1 MIVGAGLAGLIS
13 AHAFQREPVVEIQ
26 PEPSAIHKALLR
38 FRTKDVG
45 ELTGIE
51 FKPVTVHKG
60 IYEDGIF
67 HAPNIRH
74 ANLYATKVL
83 GRLMDRSIWSLDS
96 VVRYIAPPDFY
107 EQLVNNVSDR
117 IVWGS
122 DWYEI
127 ASFSDPHGQVPN
139 EPVISTAPMSAM
151 LDTFNI
157 DIEENFAKASIHV
170 QRFEVDNCDLYQTVY
185 FPTLKHSL
193 YRASITGNVMICEFA
208 GLPGGDWNLDVH
220 GAFGTDPGQ
229 LDPLGTADQKFGKI
243 APIDEEKRRA
253 AIVHLTEAHNIFSV
267 GRFATW
273 RNILLDDVV
282 KDIAMVKQLI
292 NDSAYGRRLKAV
304 GGSRG

>member
-13 AHAFQREPVVEIQ
+13 AHAFPREPIVEIQ

-60 IYEDGIF
+60 IFEDGTF

-96 VVRYIAPPDFY
+96 VVRYIAPPVFY
-107 EQLVNNVSDR
+107 EQLVDSVKDR
-117 IVWGS
+117 IVWGT
-122 DWYEI
+122 DWQE
-127 ASFSDPHGQVPN
+127 AQNDLPPN
-139 EPVISTAPMSAM
+139 IPIISTAPMSAM
-151 LDTFNI
+151 LDTFCI
-157 DIEENFAKASIHV
+157 DIGESFAKASIHV

-193 YRASITGNVMICEFA
+193 YRASITGNVLICEFA
-208 GLPGGDWNLDVH
+208 GLPDGDWNLDVH

-282 KDIAMVKQLI
+282 NDIAMVKQLI
-292 NDSAYGRRLKAV
+292 NDSAYGRRLKAA